1 MNEPRF
7 FYLRMWD
14 RKNSKVIPK
23 IIGTIATLPV
33 DDEFLYYGVSLVS
46 KKEKSI
52 SKDKGRTIALNRLL
66 KFINKEFVP
75 QKEGFKPNLITFN
88 FLNLGNAT
96 EDETCVG
103 THLYD
108 ISEYKKVKT
117 LGKAGIVPK
126 YILLYY
132 FTKWSNIFWS
142 QQI

>member
-33 DDEFLYYGVSLVS
+33 EDKFLYY
-46 KKEKSI
+46 
-52 SKDKGRTIALNRLL
+52 RLL